1 MYTFS
6 FHRIKT
12 IVSYSIATGFGS
24 GYSRYM
30 PGTIGTIWAWIMF
43 LILDFLFIDIVLLII
58 ILITFVVGIVTS
70 GFVEDHLKKKDASE
84 IVIDE
89 IVAFWLILFFLPRWD
104 ENLFTTQAIDYSYL
118 FVQIQAFVV
127 FRFFDIL
134 KPWPINI
141 IEKKL
146 RGGIGIMLDDIV
158 AAFQTLFVLSIFF
171 HLGLNQNLLMFE
183 NFL

>member
-6 FHRIKT
+6 FHRMKT

-24 GYSRYM
+24 GCSRYM

-43 LILDFLFIDIVLLII
+43 LILDYLFIDIVLFIL

-70 GFVEDHLKKKDASE
+70 SFVENHLKKKDASE

-104 ENLFTTQAIDYSYL
+104 ESLPTAQAIDYSYL
-118 FVQIQAFVV
+118 FIQIQAFVI
-127 FRFFDIL
+127 FRFFDIF
-134 KPWPINI
+134 KPWPTNI
-141 IEKKL
+141 VDKKV
-146 RGGIGIMLDDIV
+146 RGGLGIMLDDII
-158 AAFQTLFVLSIFF
+158 AAFQTLLALSIFF
-171 HLGLNQNLLMFE
+171 RFGLNQNLLAYE

>member
-6 FHRIKT
+6 FHRMKT

-43 LILDFLFIDIVLLII
+43 LILDYLFIDIVLFII
-58 ILITFVVGIVTS
+58 ILTTFVVGIVTS
-70 GFVEDHLKKKDASE
+70 DFVENHLKKKDASE

-89 IVAFWLILFFLPRWD
+89 IVAFWLILFFLPRSD
-104 ENLFTTQAIDYSYL
+104 ESLSSAQAIDYSYL
-118 FVQIQAFVV
+118 FIQIQAFVI
-127 FRFFDIL
+127 FRLFDIF
-134 KPWPINI
+134 KPWPTNI
-141 IEKKL
+141 IDKKVH
-146 RGGIGIMLDDIV
+146 GGLGIMLDDII

-171 HLGLNQNLLMFE
+171 RFGLNQSLPVYE